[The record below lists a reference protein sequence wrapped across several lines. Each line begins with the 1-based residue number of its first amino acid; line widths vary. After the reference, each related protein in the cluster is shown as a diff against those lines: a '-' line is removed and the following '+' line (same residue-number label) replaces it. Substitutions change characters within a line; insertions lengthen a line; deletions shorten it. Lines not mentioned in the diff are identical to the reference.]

1 MDDLRVWISGSIA
14 FQQTCIDTFEEIKS
28 TLKHDM
34 INIFKRS
41 RQLSSNSLAMVTDLN
56 SNATELAGALENNAR
71 KLLSTEDGVPTWV
84 GPEARRLMGE
94 PGGPP
99 VKANAVVAQ
108 DGSGHFKTITDALKV
123 VPKNNRMPFI
133 IHIKEGIY
141 KENVKVT
148 KKMAYVTFIGD
159 GPNKTKI
166 TGNLNFGIGKVKT
179 FLTSTLS
186 KFHLSNVD

>member
-1 MDDLRVWISGSIA
+1 
-14 FQQTCIDTFEEIKS
+14 
-28 TLKHDM
+28 M
-34 INIFKRS
+34 ITG
-41 RQLSSNSLAMVTDLN
+41 LT
-56 SNATELAGALENNAR
+56 GALAKYAR
-71 KLLSTEDGVPTWV
+71 KLLYTEDSIPTWV
-84 GPEARRLMGE
+84 GPHARRLMAEE
-94 PGGPP
+94 PKPKGGGPL
-99 VKANAVVAQ
+99 VKANAVVDQ

-141 KENVKVT
+141 KERVKVT

-186 KFHLSNVD
+186 KFHLSNVY